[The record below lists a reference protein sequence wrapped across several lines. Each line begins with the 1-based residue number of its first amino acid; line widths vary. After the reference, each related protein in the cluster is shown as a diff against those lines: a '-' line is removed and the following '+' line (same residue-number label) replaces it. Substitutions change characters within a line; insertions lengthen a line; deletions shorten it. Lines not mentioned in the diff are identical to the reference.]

1 MDFVGRR
8 ASESRK
14 LLLAGILIN
23 LVLALAKI
31 AGGLLGHSNA
41 LIADGIESSLDVL
54 SSAIMWGAIK
64 YAERPPDTEH
74 PYGHG
79 KMESLA
85 AVAGSLLLVAAGAA
99 LGVHSIRQIVLLQ
112 GSTDVG
118 AGPASFTL
126 VVLLGAILLKEGL
139 FRWVSLRAKAIESR
153 ALQTEA
159 WHHRSDA
166 LTSLAAVVGISAA
179 LMGGPAWK
187 QADAWAALFSC
198 GLIIFNG
205 VGMLRASIDEVLDA
219 QAAPELVTEILTC
232 GSSRAGSHQRGEVSR
247 AQERLCAIRRHSCAR
262 FRRLHSSRGPRYR
275 APGEKLTSQGKF
287 SSGRR
292 CRAHRARGRRRLY
305 VRADLT
311 VLRVAATS
319 KLHASAQRMGS
330 SSFEH
335 GTSDR
340 RRLNGV
346 G

>member
-54 SSAIMWGAIK
+54 SSTMMWGAIK
-64 YAERPPDTEH
+64 YAERPPDSDH

-85 AVAGSLLLVAAGAA
+85 AVGGSLLLLAAGAT
-99 LGVHSIRQIVLLQ
+99 LGFHSIRQSVALQ
-112 GSTDVG
+112 RSVELGV
-118 AGPASFTL
+118 GPASFTL
-126 VVLLGAILLKEGL
+126 IVLIAAILLKEVL
-139 FRWVSLRAKAIESR
+139 FRWGSLRAKVIESQ

-166 LTSLAAVVGISAA
+166 LTSLAAAIGISAA
-179 LMGGPAWK
+179 LIGGPAWT

-205 VGMLRASIDEVLDA
+205 VGMLRASIGEVLDS
-219 QAAPELVTEILTC
+219 QAAPELVTEILATVQAVPGVTSVEKC
-232 GSSRAGSHQRGEVSR
+232 RVRKSGFMRFADIHVRVSGERTVREGHDIARLVKNSLLQGNFHLADVVVHIEPETHEGFMSS
-247 AQERLCAIRRHSCAR
+247 
-262 FRRLHSSRGPRYR
+262 P
-275 APGEKLTSQGKF
+275 T
-287 SSGRR
+287 
-292 CRAHRARGRRRLY
+292 
-305 VRADLT
+305 
-311 VLRVAATS
+311 
-319 KLHASAQRMGS
+319 
-330 SSFEH
+330 
-335 GTSDR
+335 
-340 RRLNGV
+340 
-346 G
+346 

>member
-1 MDFVGRR
+1 VDFVGRR

-54 SSAIMWGAIK
+54 SSTMMWGAIK
-64 YAERPPDTEH
+64 YAERPADTEH

-85 AVAGSLLLVAAGAA
+85 AVAGSLLLVAAGAT
-99 LGVHSIRQIVLLQ
+99 LGFHSIRQIILLQ

-139 FRWVSLRAKAIESR
+139 FRWVSLRAKAIESQ
-153 ALQTEA
+153 ALQTDA

-179 LMGGPAWK
+179 LVGGPAWA

-205 VGMLRASIDEVLDA
+205 VGMLRASIGEVLDA
-219 QAAPELVTEILTC
+219 QAAPELIAEILIAVQAVPGVTSVEKC
-232 GSSRAGSHQRGEVSR
+232 RVRKSGF
-247 AQERLCAIRRHSCAR
+247 AR
-262 FRRLHSSRGPRYR
+262 FADIHVRVSGDCTVREGHDIAHLVKNSLLKGNFHLADVVVHIEPEADDGS
-275 APGEKLTSQGKF
+275 TSEP
-287 SSGRR
+287 
-292 CRAHRARGRRRLY
+292 
-305 VRADLT
+305 T
-311 VLRVAATS
+311 
-319 KLHASAQRMGS
+319 
-330 SSFEH
+330 
-335 GTSDR
+335 
-340 RRLNGV
+340 
-346 G
+346 

>member
-14 LLLAGILIN
+14 LLLAGILVN

-85 AVAGSLLLVAAGAA
+85 AVAGSLLLVAAGAT
-99 LGVHSIRQIVLLQ
+99 LGFYSIRQIVLLQ
-112 GSTDVG
+112 GSTDLG
-118 AGPASFTL
+118 AGPAGFTL
-126 VVLLGAILLKEGL
+126 VVLVGTILLKEGL
-139 FRWVSLRAKAIESR
+139 FRWVSLRAKVIESR

-159 WHHRSDA
+159 LHHRSDA
-166 LTSLAAVVGISAA
+166 LTSLAAMIGISAA
-179 LMGGPAWK
+179 LLGGPAWA

-198 GLIIFNG
+198 GLIVFNG

-219 QAAPELVTEILTC
+219 QAAPELIAEILIAVQAVPGVTSVEKC
-232 GSSRAGSHQRGEVSR
+232 RVRKSGF
-247 AQERLCAIRRHSCAR
+247 AR
-262 FRRLHSSRGPRYR
+262 FADIHVRVSGDCTVREGHDIAHLVKNSLLKGNFHLSDVVVHIEPEADEGS
-275 APGEKLTSQGKF
+275 TSEP
-287 SSGRR
+287 
-292 CRAHRARGRRRLY
+292 
-305 VRADLT
+305 T
-311 VLRVAATS
+311 
-319 KLHASAQRMGS
+319 
-330 SSFEH
+330 
-335 GTSDR
+335 
-340 RRLNGV
+340 
-346 G
+346 